1 MKEHIEESARPKR
14 SISQLVDLLS
24 FLAGERHG
32 ITHRIRITVHRVEC
46 AGTSLF
52 KEITTLAMHRAHPL

>member
-14 SISQLVDLLS
+14 SMPQLADLLS
-24 FLAGERHG
+24 FFAGEHPG
-32 ITHRIRITVHRVEC
+32 TTHRIRITVHRVEC

-52 KEITTLAMHRAHPL
+52 KEITALAMHRAHPL